1 MAART
6 VLAIPVC
13 APRALAKN
21 APPGRPR
28 RSNARRAASASSPLD
43 FPTISG
49 MRTASGEPM
58 TNEPKATHTPGP
70 WRVLPTNDCVIESEK
85 HGNIALVNLARMSS
99 ADARLIA
106 AAPDLLALAKRYAS
120 ECADA
125 GLDNNHILEVI
136 RKAQGK

>member
-1 MAART
+1 
-6 VLAIPVC
+6 
-13 APRALAKN
+13 
-21 APPGRPR
+21 
-28 RSNARRAASASSPLD
+28 
-43 FPTISG
+43 
-49 MRTASGEPM
+49 M

-120 ECADA
+120 ECARC
-125 GLDNNHILEVI
+125 GGTGTIECVPFDNGISSTVACNDCSDIRAVI
-136 RKAQGK
+136 EKAEGGA